1 MMPVVKFDGSYD
13 VLKTDTAHCEINSVF
28 HGRQAYSA
36 YKGIKPCVIKVVIKF
51 YNI

>member
-1 MMPVVKFDGSYD
+1 MPVVKLDGSCD
-13 VLKTDTAHCEINSVF
+13 VLKTDSAHCEINSMF

-36 YKGIKPCVIKVVIKF
+36 YTGVKSCVIKAVIKC

>member
-1 MMPVVKFDGSYD
+1 MMPVVKLDGSCD
-13 VLKTDTAHCEINSVF
+13 VLEIDTTCCEINSMF

-36 YKGIKPCVIKVVIKF
+36 YTGIKFCVIKVVIKF